1 MAPIGSS
8 YRPRHALAARLRGF
22 TVATAADEAE
32 LHEALELRHAV
43 FRVEWQGQSLPSG
56 RDGDEFDPL
65 CDHIVIRDEASG
77 LLVATM
83 RFNPVSA
90 QPVAEQRVWSRSEF
104 QLDSFLALPGD
115 KVEMGRTC
123 IRKEWRNNATVL
135 ALFRGILNYIQTCR
149 ATWVFGC
156 CSLDATPVQGLACLR
171 RWLHQGG
178 HGLPAGLSRPQ
189 HPDPALGGDPEQIL
203 TKAERATAE
212 ELLPP
217 LLRTYL
223 RSGAKVAI
231 DPAWDP
237 EFRCWDFL
245 TVFNIGQEQRSFTGR
260 YDAPGA

>member
-1 MAPIGSS
+1 MANTGSI
-8 YRPRHALAARLRGF
+8 YRPRHPVATSLRGF

-43 FRVEWQGQSLPSG
+43 FRVEWQGKSLPSG

-65 CDHIVIRDEASG
+65 CDHIIIREATSG

-83 RFNPVSA
+83 RFNPVDA
-90 QPVAEQRVWSRSEF
+90 RQLVWSRCEF
-104 QLDSFLALPGD
+104 NLDGFLALPGS

-123 IRKEWRNNATVL
+123 IRKEWRSNATVL
-135 ALFRGILNYIQTCR
+135 ALFRGILNYIHASR

-156 CSLDATPVQGLACLR
+156 CSLDATSLPGMACLR
-171 RWLHQGG
+171 RWLHQEG
-178 HGLPAGLSRPQ
+178 HGLPGDWARPQ
-189 HPDPALGGDPEQIL
+189 HAEPALSGDPAQPLSK
-203 TKAERATAE
+203 TERATAE

-237 EFRCWDFL
+237 EFRCWDYL
-245 TVFNIGQEQRSFTGR
+245 TVFDVGQEQRGFTGR
-260 YDAPGA
+260 YDAKPG